1 MFCKICYD
9 RGSPKF
15 NDHNVRDSAG
25 NTTCVYLL
33 NTKCIKCGYFG
44 HTSKY
49 CKMPAV
55 ASAPKN
61 NNLNT
66 LKHIEIEINKKPK
79 KTVNPFELLESLD
92 DKDDTINLEENSLPP
107 ITDIV
112 WGKGFV
118 NTKYTMWS
126 DQVC

>member
-9 RGSPKF
+9 RGSAKF
-15 NDHNVRDSAG
+15 NDHNVRDAAG

-55 ASAPKN
+55 ASDAN
-61 NNLNT
+61 NNLNN
-66 LKHIEIEINKKPK
+66 LKHIEIEISKKPK

-92 DKDDTINLEENSLPP
+92 DKDETINLKENSLPP
-107 ITDIV
+107 ITEIV

-118 NTKYTMWS
+118 NTKYNLWS

>member
-15 NDHNVRDSAG
+15 NDHYVRDQAG

-33 NTKCIKCGYFG
+33 NTKCTKCGYFG

-55 ASAPKN
+55 ASGPKN
-61 NNLNT
+61 NNLNI
-66 LKHIEIEINKKPK
+66 LKHIEIEIIKKPK

-92 DKDDTINLEENSLPP
+92 DIDDTINL
-107 ITDIV
+107 
-112 WGKGFV
+112 
-118 NTKYTMWS
+118 
-126 DQVC
+126 Q